1 MHHKGG
7 VTASQA
13 RINTMAEMIL
23 PKRDRESV
31 SASIEIEDIT
41 ELMFGTVLEVDPG
54 RKTNVDHA
62 GKRIHM
68 YLRSH
73 SEYGICP
80 FCEKE
85 SRSLHGKGFRH
96 PQWMPIQGM
105 TTYAHI
111 ELNRYRCL
119 NEDCPLKTF
128 TEELDNVRRNQHRS
142 DIINTVI
149 LALSIFC
156 SDIVAALICKEMG
169 IIVSHDSVNRILN
182 HILVEDEP
190 DIEMIGVDDVGFRK
204 GLTYHTVIY
213 DGNDHHLLALLDG
226 RDGKE
231 LKEWLKNHPK
241 VNTVARDRAGAYASA
256 IKEVL
261 PDCLQVADRFH
272 LLQNLIGYL
281 NDIFKEN
288 MPSQIFIRDN
298 EVLDEAPEK
307 VLVEKYPPDSKEFDD
322 ICYDNSIP
330 VDEETG
336 EIITYCDKK
345 RFTESEQYKR
355 QSAGR
360 MNKHK
365 MILELREEWNRTD
378 KPRKKDFSSKYGIC
392 PASLNK
398 YLSMTDEEVERVL
411 EITVYKKRHTDMD
424 DYLNIVYK
432 MLRDHYDP
440 AFIYS
445 YILHLG
451 YSGSRK
457 SLCSHIQAIALNNF
471 GIILG
476 RNYHVKEQFPEDV
489 TVISRFDVLKYMT
502 ITDKEKMKGSDA
514 EKFYSI
520 IEERCPVVKL
530 CSEIWTSFHDIL
542 MGDDPDQLDGF
553 LEKYENS
560 PVTPFINGIKK
571 DIAPVKTAISSP
583 VSSGFVEG
591 GNCRYKATKRLMF
604 GRSSLHHL
612 FLKTYA
618 ISIIMRTG
626 KSVSG
631 LISHWLNS

>member
-1 MHHKGG
+1 
-7 VTASQA
+7 
-13 RINTMAEMIL
+13 MAEMIL

-31 SASIEIEDIT
+31 SAGIEIEDIT
-41 ELMFGTVLEVDPG
+41 ELMFGTVLEVDQKK
-54 RKTNVDHA
+54 KTDVDHA

-68 YLRSH
+68 YLRSN
-73 SEYGICP
+73 SKSGICP
-80 FCEKE
+80 LCGKE
-85 SRSLHGKGFRH
+85 SFYIHGKGFRH

-119 NEDCPLKTF
+119 NGNCPVKTF

-142 DIINTVI
+142 DLVNTVI
-149 LALSIFC
+149 LALAVFC
-156 SDIVAALICKEMG
+156 SDITAALICEEMG
-169 IIVSHDSVNRILN
+169 ISVSHDSVNRILN

-190 DIEMIGVDDVGFRK
+190 DIETIGVDDVCLRK
-204 GLTYHTVIY
+204 GQTYHTVIY
-213 DGNDHHLLALLDG
+213 DGNDHHLLALLNG
-226 RDGKE
+226 RDGEE
-231 LKEWLKNHPK
+231 LKEWLQLHPK

-256 IKEVL
+256 IKKIL

-281 NDIFKEN
+281 NDIFKAN
-288 MPSQIFIRDN
+288 IPSQIFIRDN
-298 EVLDEAPEK
+298 EVLAETPEK
-307 VLVEKYPPDSKEFDD
+307 IYVEKYSPDSDEFED
-322 ICYDNSIP
+322 IHYDNSVP

-336 EIITYCDKK
+336 EIITYCDKN
-345 RFTESEQYKR
+345 RFANKLYYRRLKESRERKYR
-355 QSAGR
+355 
-360 MNKHK
+360 
-365 MILELREEWNRTD
+365 MILELREEWNKTV
-378 KPRKKDFSSKYGIC
+378 KPNKKDLSSKYGISF
-392 PASLNK
+392 PSLTK
-398 YLSMTDEEVERVL
+398 YLKMTDEEVERVL
-411 EITVYKKRHTDMD
+411 EITEYKKRHTDMD

-432 MLRDHYDP
+432 MLRDHFDP

-457 SLCSHIQAIALNNF
+457 SLESHIEALALNNF
-471 GIILG
+471 GIVLG
-476 RNYHVKEQFPEDV
+476 RSYHLKEQYPEDV

-502 ITDKEKMKGSDA
+502 IKDKEKMKGSDA
-514 EKFYSI
+514 QKYYSI
-520 IEERCPVVKL
+520 IEKHYPVVKQ
-530 CSEIWTSFHDIL
+530 CSEIWDTFHDIL
-542 MGDDPDQLDGF
+542 MGNDPDLLDGF
-553 LEKYENS
+553 LEKYEVS
-560 PVTPFINGIKK
+560 PITPFINGIKK
-571 DIAPVKTAISSP
+571 DIAPVKAAISSP

-604 GRSSLHHL
+604 GRSGLRHL

-631 LISHWLNS
+631 LISHWLDS

>member
-1 MHHKGG
+1 MN
-7 VTASQA
+7 
-13 RINTMAEMIL
+13 IMAEMIL

-31 SASIEIEDIT
+31 SASIEIEDIA

-54 RKTNVDHA
+54 RKVNVDHA
-62 GKRIHM
+62 GKRIHT
-68 YLRSH
+68 YLRSQ
-73 SEYGICP
+73 SASGICP
-80 FCEKE
+80 CCEQK
-85 SRSLHGKGFRH
+85 SSFLHGKGFRH

-111 ELNRYRCL
+111 ELNRYKCL
-119 NEDCPLKTF
+119 NNRCPVKTF

-142 DIINTVI
+142 DIVNTVI
-149 LALSIFC
+149 LALSVFC
-156 SDIVAALICKEMG
+156 SDVAAAKICEEMG

-182 HILVEDEP
+182 HIFVEDEP
-190 DIEMIGVDDVGFRK
+190 DIEMIGVDDVCLRK
-204 GLTYHTVIY
+204 GQTYHTVIY
-213 DGNDHHLLALLDG
+213 DGNDHHLLALLNG
-226 RDGKE
+226 RDGDE
-231 LKEWLKNHPK
+231 LKEWLKYHPK

-261 PDCLQVADRFH
+261 PDCFQVADRFH

-281 NDIFKEN
+281 NDIFKAN
-288 MPSQIFIRDN
+288 IPSQIFIRDN
-298 EVLDEAPEK
+298 EVLEEAPDK
-307 VLVEKYPPDSKEFDD
+307 ILVEKYPPDSNEFDD
-322 ICYDNSIP
+322 IHYDNSAP
-330 VDEETG
+330 YDEETG

-345 RFTESEQYKR
+345 RFPGSPQYRR
-355 QSAGR
+355 QKENR
-360 MNKHK
+360 ERKYR

-378 KPRKKDFSSKYGIC
+378 KPRKKDFSLKYGIS

-398 YLSMTDEEVERVL
+398 YLNMTDEEVEQVL
-411 EITVYKKRHTDMD
+411 EITEYKKHHTDMD

-445 YILHLG
+445 YILHIG
-451 YSGSRK
+451 YAGSRK
-457 SLCSHIQAIALNNF
+457 SLDSHITALALNNF

-476 RNYHVKEQFPEDV
+476 RLYHQKEQYPEDV
-489 TVISRFDVLKYMT
+489 TIISRFDVLKYMT
-502 ITDKEKMKGSDA
+502 ISDKEKMKGSDV
-514 EKFYSI
+514 ERYFGI
-520 IEERCPVVKL
+520 IEKRYPVVKQ
-530 CSEIWTSFHDIL
+530 CSEVWISFHDIL
-542 MGDDPDQLDGF
+542 MGKDPDQLDDF
-553 LEKYENS
+553 LKKYEDS
-560 PVTPFINGIKK
+560 PITPFINGIKK
-571 DIAPVKTAISSP
+571 DIAPVKAAISSP

-604 GRSSLHHL
+604 GRSGLRHL

-626 KSVSG
+626 KSVSD

>member
-1 MHHKGG
+1 M
-7 VTASQA
+7 
-13 RINTMAEMIL
+13 NTMAEMIL

-31 SASIEIEDIT
+31 SASIEIDDIT
-41 ELMFGTVLEVDPG
+41 ELMFGTVLEVDPEK
-54 RKTNVDHA
+54 KTDVDYA

-73 SEYGICP
+73 STSDICP
-80 FCEKE
+80 FCSHE
-85 SRSLHGKGFRH
+85 SCYPHGKGFCH

-111 ELNRYRCL
+111 ELNRYKCL
-119 NEDCPLKTF
+119 NGSCPAKTF

-142 DIINTVI
+142 DIVNTVI

-156 SDIVAALICKEMG
+156 SDVVAALICEEMG

-182 HILVEDEP
+182 HILIEDEP
-190 DIEMIGVDDVGFRK
+190 DIDTIGVDDVCLRK
-204 GLTYHTVIY
+204 GQTYHTVIY

-256 IKEVL
+256 IKDVL

-281 NDIFKEN
+281 NDIFKAN

-298 EVLDEAPEK
+298 KVLEETPEK
-307 VLVEKYPPDSKEFDD
+307 IWIEKYPPDSNEFDD
-322 ICYDNSIP
+322 IHYDNSAP

-336 EIITYCDKK
+336 EIITYCDKQ
-345 RFTESEQYKR
+345 RFFNKR
-355 QSAGR
+355 QYLQQKESR
-360 MNKHK
+360 ERKYR
-365 MILELREEWNRTD
+365 MILELRDEWNETV
-378 KPRKKDFSSKYGIC
+378 KPKKKNFCSKYGIS

-398 YLSMTDEEVERVL
+398 YLSMTDEEVEQVL
-411 EITVYKKRHTDMD
+411 EITEYKKRHTDMD

-432 MLRDHYDP
+432 MLRDNFDP

-445 YILHLG
+445 YILHIG
-451 YSGSRK
+451 YSGSRM
-457 SLCSHIQAIALNNF
+457 SLESHIKALALNNF
-471 GIILG
+471 GIIIG
-476 RNYHVKEQFPEDV
+476 KNFFVKEQYPEDV
-489 TVISRFDVLKYMT
+489 TIISRFDVLKYMT
-502 ITDKEKMKGSDA
+502 ITDKEKMKGSDVD
-514 EKFYSI
+514 KYYSI
-520 IEERCPVVKL
+520 IEERYLVVKQ
-530 CSEIWTSFHDIL
+530 CSEIWASFHNIL

-553 LEKYENS
+553 LEKYEDS
-560 PVTPFINGIKK
+560 PITPFINGIKK
-571 DIAPVKTAISSP
+571 DIAPVKAAISSP

-604 GRSSLHHL
+604 GRSGLHHL

-631 LISHWLNS
+631 LISHWLYS